1 MTVGQGSLEPGL
13 GVKKK
18 LPPVGDI
25 SITGIVNLSGA
36 FEHFLLQT
44 TRLSTVMELADA
56 IGLGDPG
63 SASSILR
70 HAPSLSFGFLPSGG
84 GTRRSLQN

>member
-1 MTVGQGSLEPGL
+1 MESVKKEHPNSLTVAIDASLGSKKHQGYVTVGQGSLEPGL

-56 IGLGDPG
+56 IV
-63 SASSILR
+63 
-70 HAPSLSFGFLPSGG
+70 
-84 GTRRSLQN
+84 